1 MKRYVRCVRRG
12 NGSRGF
18 AMMYVLL
25 LVLAAGIAAA
35 VLAPRCASWY
45 HAALVRYEAD
55 CLVSDLHLL
64 QQLSR
69 TAAVY
74 PIEVPSD
81 LSLARAAPRLVFEND
96 KDAYY
101 ILRMGKSSSGISQR
115 QRFLYHKHSPD
126 IIISADRKEIA
137 FDRNGGTNSSY
148 TTIEVS
154 YDGEYA
160 RRKLVIIDSV
170 GRIRVEDV
178 HGR

>member
-35 VLAPRCASWY
+35 VLVPRCASWY

-55 CLVSDLHLL
+55 CLVSDLRLL

-74 PIEVPSD
+74 HIEVPSEIILGHFAAAALP
-81 LSLARAAPRLVFEND
+81 LS
-96 KDAYY
+96 
-101 ILRMGKSSSGISQR
+101 Q
-115 QRFLYHKHSPD
+115 
-126 IIISADRKEIA
+126 A
-137 FDRNGGTNSSY
+137 FAGHHHLGGS
-148 TTIEVS
+148 ER
-154 YDGEYA
+154 DCF
-160 RRKLVIIDSV
+160 
-170 GRIRVEDV
+170 
-178 HGR
+178 